1 MKLDQCLKVI
11 NRRLRIAEQ
20 EVSRRRQEGLQVR
33 PWQHRIQELRELRQE
48 IAALATPEE
57 FRGARTGTAGQ
68 GPGPVASS

>member
-11 NRRLRIAEQ
+11 NRRLRMAEQ
-20 EVSRRRQEGLQVR
+20 EVARRRQEGLQVR

-57 FRGARTGTAGQ
+57 FRGPRTSANGQ
-68 GPGPVASS
+68 GTGSAVS

>member
-11 NRRLRIAEQ
+11 NRRLRSAEQ
-20 EVSRRRQEGLQVR
+20 EVARRRQEGLQVR

-57 FRGARTGTAGQ
+57 FRGARTGAGQ
-68 GPGPVASS
+68 GTGPAAS

>member
-11 NRRLRIAEQ
+11 NRRLRNAEM
-20 EVSRRRQEGLQVR
+20 EVARRRQEGLQVR

-57 FRGARTGTAGQ
+57 FRSARAGADVR
-68 GPGPVASS
+68 GPGPATS

>member
-11 NRRLRIAEQ
+11 NRRLRMAEQ
-20 EVSRRRQEGLQVR
+20 EVARRRQEGLQVR

-57 FRGARTGTAGQ
+57 LRVPRAVAS
-68 GPGPVASS
+68 GPDAGPVAS

>member
-11 NRRLRIAEQ
+11 NRRLRMAEQ
-20 EVSRRRQEGLQVR
+20 EVARRRQEGLQVR

-57 FRGARTGTAGQ
+57 FRVPRAGADGQ
-68 GPGPVASS
+68 DTGPVAS

>member
-11 NRRLRIAEQ
+11 NRRLRSAEQ
-20 EVSRRRQEGLQVR
+20 EVARRRQEGLQIR

-57 FRGARTGTAGQ
+57 FRGARVGAASQDAGSA
-68 GPGPVASS
+68 AS

>member
-11 NRRLRIAEQ
+11 NRRLRMAEQ
-20 EVSRRRQEGLQVR
+20 EVARRRQEGLQVR

-57 FRGARTGTAGQ
+57 FRGARAGADGQ
-68 GPGPVASS
+68 GTGSAVS

>member
-11 NRRLRIAEQ
+11 NRRLRSAEQ
-20 EVSRRRQEGLQVR
+20 EVARRRQEGLQVR

-57 FRGARTGTAGQ
+57 FRAARAGADVQ
-68 GPGPVASS
+68 GPGPVTS

>member
-11 NRRLRIAEQ
+11 NRRLRLAEQ
-20 EVSRRRQEGLQVR
+20 EVARRRQEGLQVR

-57 FRGARTGTAGQ
+57 LRGARVS
-68 GPGPVASS
+68 GPGTGSVAT